1 MQDIIDGF
9 FHKKHFWFRLCAVVA
24 AVIVMGFCL
33 SWLLLVDLGTDPCTL
48 MNVAIADT
56 IGMSLGNWQALLN
69 TVLLVIVVIF
79 GGRNLGFGTLANM
92 FLVGYSIDFFRG
104 SGKNSSGG
112 SVFRLGCARCRT
124 NTGAG
129 GFCAGGCGL
138 YGYGYGNGTV

>member
-56 IGMSLGNWQALLN
+56 IGMSLGN
-69 TVLLVIVVIF
+69 
-79 GGRNLGFGTLANM
+79 
-92 FLVGYSIDFFRG
+92 
-104 SGKNSSGG
+104 
-112 SVFRLGCARCRT
+112 
-124 NTGAG
+124 
-129 GFCAGGCGL
+129 
-138 YGYGYGNGTV
+138 